1 MIENYITQ
9 VNEGISEIWNEI
21 YQTSDE
27 QDEVLA
33 ARQTAKRLIFFISK
47 DLSNIIGKEGQEREA
62 MLSIASTIHEKV
74 IEQIIDQWQ
83 QGHPAGQ
90 MSIAEA
96 TREGINAGL
105 HSVNTMLKADAQED
119 DPNGTD

>member
-1 MIENYITQ
+1 MIENYISQ
-9 VNEGISEIWNEI
+9 VNEGMSEFWNEI
-21 YQTSDE
+21 YKTSDE
-27 QDEVLA
+27 QDDVLA

-47 DLSNIIGKEGQEREA
+47 DLSSLIGKEGQEREA

-83 QGHPAGQ
+83 QGHPAKAEH
-90 MSIAEA
+90 IAVA

-105 HSVNTMLKADAQED
+105 HSVNEILKADAQED